1 MGSQKYESEHVLVLD
16 DKKVILT
23 NKDSVSVANV
33 TVFPKSKTTA
43 FLERVRKNSAS
54 VKTPILPPGTVF
66 YEKRGKAEVI
76 VLEERPVTRLTH
88 WEGEYWEKDEPK
100 EEFYLSFPYVIL
112 AILISKG
119 TIVSS
124 PDIPAPAAFFRNQ
137 PVTSMK
143 DSLCCTNLKN
153 VGSEQGA
160 GAQGWLCIYPTRW
173 DAKNVIEAAEIV
185 RENLWQSVFNNTMER
200 FSDYSRYAKS
210 TTGEVEEW
218 EKKTKKNPLFVLNTK
233 WHQEKTTVK
242 TLVEKMFSG
251 LREDREEEHTLKT
264 FEDLVDVFW
273 QKKEPKG
280 RAWTG

>member
-1 MGSQKYESEHVLVLD
+1 MGFQKYESEHVFVLD

-66 YEKRGKAEVI
+66 YEKRGHAEVI

-88 WEGEYWEKDEPK
+88 WEGEYWEEDEPK
-100 EEFYLSFPYVIL
+100 EEFCLSFPYVIL

-119 TIVSS
+119 AIVSS

-143 DSLCCTNLKN
+143 DNLCSTNLKN

-160 GAQGWLCIYPTRW
+160 GAQGWLCIYPNRW
-173 DAKNVIEAAEIV
+173 DAKSVIEAAEII
-185 RENLWQSVFNNTMER
+185 RENLWQSVFSNTMER
-200 FSDYSRYAKS
+200 FSDYSQYAKS
-210 TTGEVEEW
+210 TTGEVEDW

-233 WHQEKTTVK
+233 WHPAELTLK

-251 LREDREEEHTLKT
+251 LREDHEEEYTLKT
-264 FEDLVDVFW
+264 FEDLIDVFW